1 VRCFSAV
8 KPTIEG
14 RDLHQN
20 QDTMTSR
27 EQVAVVTGASAG
39 IGRTVALHLAGNG
52 FRVVLAARSG
62 DRLEELQKQIE
73 NAGGIAIAVVCDV
86 SDPQDLTQLAKQTIE
101 TYSRIDVLVNNAGV
115 ECFQH
120 FETIE
125 VDQILKTIEVNL
137 TGAILLTRLVIPAM
151 LQQGSGCIINM
162 ASTAGKHCPAF
173 GAVYGATKAALIGF
187 TEGLR
192 GEYLQ
197 RGISATAVCP
207 GFTRDGGIYD
217 RMLDSVGRGTSAAVG
232 STTAEAVAE
241 AVLKAIRSGAP
252 ELIVNWPPMR
262 PIMLLK
268 QLSPRLGEKLI
279 LSFSRKFTKQAADA
293 VASRK

>member
-1 VRCFSAV
+1 MNS
-8 KPTIEG
+8 
-14 RDLHQN
+14 
-20 QDTMTSR
+20 S
-27 EQVAVVTGASAG
+27 EQVAIVTGASAG
-39 IGRTVALHLAGNG
+39 IGRTVALHLADNG
-52 FRVVLAARSG
+52 FSVVLAARSG
-62 DRLEELQKQIE
+62 DKLEELQKQIE
-73 NAGGIAIAVVCDV
+73 SSGGAAIAVACDV
-86 SDPQDLTQLAKQTIE
+86 SDPNDLTRLAQQTID

-125 VDQILKTIEVNL
+125 FDQILKTIEVNL
-137 TGAILLTRLVIPAM
+137 TGAVLLTRLVIPTM
-151 LQQGSGCIINM
+151 LEQKSGCIINM

-173 GAVYGATKAALIGF
+173 GAVYGTTKSALIGF

-192 GEYLQ
+192 GEYLG

-217 RMLDSVGRGTSAAVG
+217 RMTEAVGRGTSAAVG

-241 AVLKAIRSGAP
+241 AVLKGIRLGAP

-262 PIMLLK
+262 PIMVLK

-279 LSFSRKFTKQAADA
+279 LAFSRKFTKRAADA
-293 VASRK
+293 VAGGK